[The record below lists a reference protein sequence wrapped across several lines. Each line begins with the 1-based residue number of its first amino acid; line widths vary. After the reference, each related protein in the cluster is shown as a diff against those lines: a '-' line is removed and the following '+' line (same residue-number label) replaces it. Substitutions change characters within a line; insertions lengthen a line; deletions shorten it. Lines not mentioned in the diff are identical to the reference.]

1 MGTGWLLQPVLNKRY
16 VCSCWQL
23 LLAIRLMD
31 QEEEADDGLCASS
44 MEGDVAPKA
53 KRWSKSPNE
62 IYFMNILIRTCCQV
76 RESGNT
82 LHTYMIH
89 VEVMDGWHTRCGVL
103 CVVWCVLLRLTFNH
117 FPLTGTWA
125 RALLKL
131 T

>member
-1 MGTGWLLQPVLNKRY
+1 
-16 VCSCWQL
+16 
-23 LLAIRLMD
+23 MD
-31 QEEEADDGLCASS
+31 AEEADDSCLQASS
-44 MEGDVAPKA
+44 TVEDESVAAKA

-76 RESGNT
+76 RESGMT

-89 VEVMDGWHTRCGVL
+89 VEVMDGWHTRYGVL
-103 CVVWCVLLRLTFNH
+103 SVVWCVLRLTFNH

>member
-1 MGTGWLLQPVLNKRY
+1 
-16 VCSCWQL
+16 
-23 LLAIRLMD
+23 MD
-31 QEEEADDGLCASS
+31 ANTPPDAEEADDSCIQASTVEDES
-44 MEGDVAPKA
+44 VAAKA

-76 RESGNT
+76 RESGKT

-89 VEVMDGWHTRCGVL
+89 VEVMDGWHTRYGVL
-103 CVVWCVLLRLTFNH
+103 SVVWCVLRLTFNH